1 MHAIK
6 PLRASKAMKSDLTI
20 IKSGF
25 SLVNYPFQVLP
36 PDVVGLMARCGTKL
50 PTRLASCMPPL
61 TKLFEAYCHL
71 TGSEVTYLS
80 LSSPSFSVIA
90 KGFLGAL
97 SDESL
102 ISVGSQTRTTYRRT
116 FLLLLEEMRN
126 EIPLLPEFASSEQ
139 SPKSN
144 HHLWE
149 KQKESLNPKL
159 IRYWSGWGVRSQK
172 ATAYL
177 PICLVWNA
185 YGEEF
190 AEAIYARYCQ
200 DAAKRLTPAHTE
212 FSLFLVFIA
221 DNADSYSAS
230 SFKNPLE
237 LNEIFTK
244 FMVFNFMR
252 ALDNGADISSK
263 ARNYSK
269 FISLITDTYITPGV
283 WARPFS
289 HELPRPIAQN
299 RPGTHTNIKKS
310 TDGTLIKN
318 KLITEIPLHITDSE
332 AIEILFKNID
342 RDIKLTINWAKNK
355 LSELRRAT
363 LKKER
368 LASTGQ
374 PIFGGNTLKK
384 SISECGEN
392 NLCATLE
399 HYGLAYIR
407 TNREKTIGSSSRTE
421 LAKLFAIPTIEHHFA
436 LQVLLTHAYPKLTD
450 SLFENLEL
458 YDKRGNLFGFLK
470 LDSGYQLTG
479 YKDRRGPDLSE
490 IKIILTPREAAWVRR
505 MIVATQPL
513 RDELRKAGDDAWR
526 FLFLHSGRSIS
537 YPSRPKTLTL
547 NSGTLKQKQKL
558 VEEFGEV
565 NNINHEESH
574 NLLLRLS
581 LTTLRA
587 SSAVQI
593 FLETGSAED
602 MSQAL
607 GHATYDSSLLSR
619 YLPEPILAFIQT
631 RWIRAFQR
639 GIICKA
645 MAGSPR
651 LLEVTRFE
659 SMDKLH
665 EFLSNHALRDIPQ
678 HLQNPDYPYKN
689 PSKSPEEQGAH
700 ESKVLISIGVGLL
713 TVLISLS
720 DAVLAAKDSS
730 TLCPKAI
737 YWARLTNL
745 IIREIEEGYN
755 SDLQEQLDIA
765 RRNADPSQMEML
777 IHAITT

>member
-1 MHAIK
+1 
-6 PLRASKAMKSDLTI
+6 MKSDLTI

-25 SLVNYPFQVLP
+25 SLVNYPFLVLP
-36 PDVVGLMARCGTKL
+36 PDVVALMARCGTKV
-50 PTRLASCMPPL
+50 PKGLAPCMPPV
-61 TKLFEAYCHL
+61 TKLLEAYCHL

-90 KGFLGAL
+90 KGFLGSL
-97 SDESL
+97 LDESL
-102 ISVGSQTRTTYRRT
+102 ISVGYQTRAKYRRT
-116 FLLLLEEMRN
+116 FLLLLAEMRH
-126 EIPLLPEFASSEQ
+126 EIPLLPELVSSEQ
-139 SPKSN
+139 SDKSN
-144 HHLWE
+144 HSQWE

-159 IRYWSGWGVRSQK
+159 IRYWNGWSVRSQK

-190 AEAIYARYCQ
+190 AEVIYTRYCQ
-200 DAAKRLTPAHTE
+200 DAAKRIAPAHTE

-221 DNADSYSAS
+221 DNADLYSAL
-230 SFKNPLE
+230 SFQNPLE
-237 LNEIFTK
+237 LNEIFTR
-244 FMVFNFMR
+244 FMIFNFMR
-252 ALDNGADISSK
+252 ALENGTDISSK
-263 ARNYSK
+263 ARHYSK
-269 FISLITDTYITPGV
+269 FITLITETYITPGV

-289 HELPRPIAQN
+289 NELPRPIAQC
-299 RPGTHTNIKKS
+299 RPGTHTNIRKGI
-310 TDGTLIKN
+310 DGTPIKN
-318 KLITEIPLHITDSE
+318 KLITEIPIHITDSD

-342 RDIKLTINWAKNK
+342 RDIKLSTTWAKTK
-355 LSELRRAT
+355 LSELRKDT

-368 LASTGQ
+368 LASTGE
-374 PIFGGNTLKK
+374 PIHGGNTQKK
-384 SISECGEN
+384 SISECGED
-392 NLCATLE
+392 NLCATLKC
-399 HYGLAYIR
+399 YDLAHIR
-407 TNREKTIGSSSRTE
+407 KNREKIIGSSSRIE
-421 LAKLFAIPTIEHHFA
+421 LAKLFSIPTIEHHFA

-450 SLFENLEL
+450 SLFENFEL

-479 YKDRRGPDLSE
+479 YKDRRGPNLSE
-490 IKIILTPREAAWVRR
+490 IKILLTPRQAALVRR
-505 MIVATQPL
+505 LIVATQPL

-526 FLFLHSGRSIS
+526 FLFLHAARSIR

-547 NSGTLKQKQKL
+547 NNATLKQKQEL
-558 VEEFGEV
+558 VAEFAEA

-574 NLLLRLS
+574 SLLLRLS

-593 FLETGSAED
+593 FLKTGSAED

-607 GHATYDSSLLSR
+607 GHAAYNSSLLSR

-651 LLEVTRFE
+651 LLEATRFE

-689 PSKSPEEQGAH
+689 PSTSPKEQVAN
-700 ESKVLISIGVGLL
+700 ESKVLISIDVGLL
-713 TVLISLS
+713 TILTSLS
-720 DAVLAAKDSS
+720 DAVFAAKDRS

-737 YWARLTNL
+737 YWSRLTNL

-755 SDLQEQLDIA
+755 SELQDQLDIA
-765 RRNADPSQMEML
+765 RRNAAPSQMEML
-777 IHAITT
+777 IHATTT